1 MKSISIPQERPLD
14 PTLIRILESLD
25 QACRALGIPYLL
37 TGAMAREILL
47 VHGYGLPPGRATRD
61 VDFGFQVAN
70 WATFEALK
78 ASLFALGDFQPDLK
92 IPHRIYSVAERMGM
106 RMPVDLVPFGGV
118 EAPVGSLAWPP
129 DEDFFMDV
137 RGFGVAFD
145 HVIQIEVKPGLQILL
160 PSPACMTIMKTL
172 AWKDR
177 GKATQG
183 RDAIDLVELLLRA
196 EDIIGLEALY
206 EHHLE
211 IVEAKGGDPQL
222 AAAHVLGAEAGMA
235 AGALMAEEVA
245 SILVKGLEEN
255 LVTQVLGGSGG
266 MPSAE
271 RNDAITTILKSFL
284 SGLKGIRDVNQ
295 ECAW

>member
-1 MKSISIPQERPLD
+1 
-14 PTLIRILESLD
+14 
-25 QACRALGIPYLL
+25 
-37 TGAMAREILL
+37 
-47 VHGYGLPPGRATRD
+47 
-61 VDFGFQVAN
+61 
-70 WATFEALK
+70 
-78 ASLFALGDFQPDLK
+78 
-92 IPHRIYSVAERMGM
+92 
-106 RMPVDLVPFGGV
+106 
-118 EAPVGSLAWPP
+118 
-129 DEDFFMDV
+129 
-137 RGFGVAFD
+137 
-145 HVIQIEVKPGLQILL
+145 
-160 PSPACMTIMKTL
+160 MTIMKTL

-266 MPSAE
+266 MPSAG
-271 RNDAITTILKSFL
+271 RNDSITNILKSFL
-284 SGLKGIRDVNQ
+284 SGLEGIRDVK
-295 ECAW
+295 

>member
-14 PTLIRILESLD
+14 QTLIRILESLD

-61 VDFGFQVAN
+61 VDFGFQVVD
-70 WATFEALK
+70 WAMFETLR
-78 ASLFALGDFQPDLK
+78 ASLFATGDFEPDLK
-92 IPHRIYSVAERMGM
+92 IPHRIYSVAECVGLRI
-106 RMPVDLVPFGGV
+106 PVDLVPFGGV
-118 EAPVGSLAWPP
+118 EAPSGSLAWPP
-129 DEDFFMDV
+129 DGDVIMDV

-145 HVIQIEVKPGLQILL
+145 HVIQIEVKPGLEMLL

-196 EDIIGLEALY
+196 EDIIGLETLY
-206 EHHLE
+206 EHHME
-211 IVEAKGGDPQL
+211 SVEAAGGDPQL
-222 AAAHVLGAEAGMA
+222 AAALVLGAEARRA
-235 AGALMAEEVA
+235 AGTLMAEEVA

-266 MPSAE
+266 MPSAQ
-271 RNDAITTILKSFL
+271 RNDAITTILQAFL
-284 SGLKGIRDVNQ
+284 SGLKG
-295 ECAW
+295 

>member
-14 PTLIRILESLD
+14 QALIRILQSLD

-61 VDFGFQVAN
+61 VDFGLQVAD
-70 WATFEALK
+70 WAMFATLK
-78 ASLFALGDFQPDLK
+78 ATLFATEDFQADLR
-92 IPHRIYSVAERMGM
+92 IPHRIYSVPERMGI
-106 RMPVDLVPFGGV
+106 RMPVDLVPFGGI
-118 EAPVGSLAWPP
+118 EAPIGSLAWPP
-129 DEDFFMDV
+129 DGDVVMDV

-145 HVIQIEVKPGLQILL
+145 HVIQVEVKPGLELLL

-196 EDIIGLEALY
+196 EDIIGLDTLY
-206 EHHLE
+206 EHNLE
-211 IVEAKGGDPQL
+211 SVEAAGGDPQL
-222 AAAHVLGAEAGMA
+222 AAADVLGGEARMA

-271 RNDAITTILKSFL
+271 RNDAITNILRSFL
-284 SGLKGIRDVNQ
+284 RGLTGLTPH
-295 ECAW
+295 